1 MLVIWLYELIISGW
15 PKNHLCCLCYLCF
28 YQTRDL
34 QTFFSLRTGKYH
46 LVVMVFYKEVFMTGK
61 KLVMQALRDR
71 GVKYIFGYTGGA
83 IMPIFDEMD
92 RCGNFHFIMSRH
104 EQGAAFMAQGISR
117 ASLSNSHPA
126 VGVCIATSGPG
137 AMNLATGIADAYMD
151 SIPIIAITGQVA
163 TGVIATD
170 AFQESDVVGVMM
182 PISKQT
188 YMPLAADEVEA
199 TLHEAFYVATT
210 GRGGP
215 VVVDIPKDVQNE
227 KVSEDYTFHAAAFR
241 PNIPGFFYHPT
252 PEREPLQR
260 AMHLINRSERPV
272 MFCGHGVINSRAGS
286 LLRQFAEKVNI
297 PFAFTLHGLSAVPA
311 DHPLSLGMMGMHGT
325 VEANRAIME
334 ADLLIS
340 FGMRFDDR
348 VTGKLSEYAR
358 KADVIHVEIDPSEIE
373 KNVATTVAVNADVY
387 RTLHVLLGDPML
399 TFKPR
404 KRWFATIESYRRIMR
419 QDLQNEIERGTGD
432 EDRLLMKT
440 IIHQLS
446 EVTKGLDLIVP
457 DVGQHQM
464 MAARFYNFQ
473 KENSW
478 FTSGGAGTMGASL
491 PMSIG
496 VKLARPSER
505 VWSISGDGGFQMNIQ
520 ELGTIMEQQMDI
532 KIVLLNNGYL
542 GMVRQWQTLFFD
554 GRFAGTPMKSPDFGL
569 IAQAYGIPYVK
580 VEKPEEIK
588 PALQKAMDHN
598 GAIMLEF
605 VCDPTE
611 VILPMIPA
619 GGGFADMIISHSSPE
634 AGTKGSTKEVQR

>member
-1 MLVIWLYELIISGW
+1 MS
-15 PKNHLCCLCYLCF
+15 H
-28 YQTRDL
+28 
-34 QTFFSLRTGKYH
+34 SLRKRKLPFRYDGAI
-46 LVVMVFYKEVFMTGK
+46 KEDFMTGK
-61 KLVMQALRDR
+61 KLVMQALKDK

-117 ASLSNSHPA
+117 ASLSSPHPA
-126 VGVCIATSGPG
+126 IGVCIATSGPG

-151 SIPIIAITGQVA
+151 SIPILAITGQVA

-182 PISKQT
+182 PITKQT

-199 TLHEAFYVATT
+199 TMHEAFYVATT

-215 VVVDIPKDVQNE
+215 VVVDIPKDVQDE
-227 KVSEDYTFHAAAFR
+227 EVSEGYHFDAATFR

-252 PEREPLQR
+252 PEREPLRR
-260 AMHLINRSERPV
+260 AMYLINRSERPV

-358 KADVIHVEIDPSEIE
+358 NADVIHVEIDPSEIE

-399 TFKPR
+399 TYKPR
-404 KRWFATIESYRRIMR
+404 KRWFAKIESYREVMR
-419 QDLQNEIERGTGD
+419 DDLRAEVERGIGD
-432 EDRLLMKT
+432 NGKLLMKT
-440 IIHQLS
+440 VIHQLS
-446 EVTKGLDLIVP
+446 EMTQGLDLIVP

-491 PMSIG
+491 PMSVG
-496 VKLARPSER
+496 VKLARPHER

-520 ELGTIMEQQMDI
+520 ELGTIMEQQLDI

-554 GRFAGTPMKSPDFGL
+554 GRFAGTPMKSPDFGW
-569 IAQAYGIPYVK
+569 IAKAYDIPYLK

-588 PALQKAMDHN
+588 PALQKAIDHM
-598 GAIMLEF
+598 GSILLEF

-611 VILPMIPA
+611 VILPMIPS
-619 GGGFADMIISHSSPE
+619 GGGFADMIIKLSAPE
-634 AGTKGSTKEVQR
+634 ADLKGSNKEVKK